1 MFSFSSF
8 FDLTVPPQPVVN
20 SSDLVNCTIA
30 PDTITLQ
37 CFWSTAS
44 YYVAW
49 YKDGVLISNEDLAN
63 NTTLMSPS
71 VGTVSS
77 SFDDRMSVLT
87 IMNSSFN
94 DSGNYTCAVSCG
106 ARGVEFDNITSTLL
120 DTIQVLVF
128 GECHW
133 SVLEVAEDLT
143 LLCSAHMCSV
153 PLLLYTSSPC

>member
-1 MFSFSSF
+1 MFSFPSF
-8 FDLTVPPQPVVN
+8 SDRTVPPQPVVS

-30 PDTITLQ
+30 PNTITLQ
-37 CFWSTAS
+37 CDWSNTS

-49 YKDGVLISNEDLAN
+49 YKDGVLISSEDLGS
-63 NTTLMSPS
+63 NTTLMPPS
-71 VGTVSS
+71 IGAVSS
-77 SFDDRMSVLT
+77 SFGERMSVLT

-106 ARGVEFDNITSTLL
+106 ARDVEFDNITSTLL

-133 SVLEVAEDLT
+133 SVLEVVGYLT
-143 LLCSAHMCSV
+143 FALHMCAM
-153 PLLLYTSSPC
+153 YHC

>member
-20 SSDLVNCTIA
+20 SSDVVNCTIA

-37 CFWSTAS
+37 CFWSNTS
-44 YYVAW
+44 NYVAW
-49 YKDGVLISNEDLAN
+49 YKDGVLISEEDLAS

-71 VGTVSS
+71 VSAVSS

-87 IMNSSFN
+87 IMNSNFN

-106 ARGVEFDNITSTLL
+106 ARGVQFENINSTLL

-133 SVLEVAEDLT
+133 SVLEVVEGG
-143 LLCSAHMCSV
+143 V
-153 PLLLYTSSPC
+153 

>member
-37 CFWSTAS
+37 CFWSDTS
-44 YYVAW
+44 NYVAW
-49 YKDGVLISNEDLAN
+49 YKDGVLISEEDLASN
-63 NTTLMSPS
+63 NTLMSPS
-71 VGTVSS
+71 VGAVSS
-77 SFDDRMSVLT
+77 SFDDGMSVLT
-87 IMNSSFN
+87 IMNSNFN
-94 DSGNYTCAVSCG
+94 DSGNYTCVVSCG
-106 ARGVEFDNITSTLL
+106 ARGVEFDIISPTLL

-133 SVLEVAEDLT
+133 SVLEVVENLT

>member
-1 MFSFSSF
+1 MWHFFSFFSLF
-8 FDLTVPPQPVVN
+8 NLTVPPQPVVS

-30 PDTITLQ
+30 PNNITLQ
-37 CFWSTAS
+37 CVWSNTS

-49 YKDGVLISNEDLAN
+49 YKDGVLISSEDLGS

-71 VGTVSS
+71 IGAVSS
-77 SFDDRMSVLT
+77 SFDDGMSVLT
-87 IMNSSFN
+87 IINSNFN

-106 ARGVEFDNITSTLL
+106 ARDVEFDSINSSLL

-133 SVLEVAEDLT
+133 LVL
-143 LLCSAHMCSV
+143 
-153 PLLLYTSSPC
+153 